1 MKLMRMF
8 GLLMVSAL
16 VLGCV
21 AQAADVEGI
30 LMDKMCSGKALKDGM
45 KAAQGHTRECALMP
59 DCMKSGYGLFTAD
72 NKFLT
77 LDAAGN
83 KQAVQALRASKQKD
97 NLRVKVTGEVTGGT
111 IKVQSLKLL

>member
-1 MKLMRMF
+1 MKLIQMF
-8 GLLMVSAL
+8 CLFMASAL

-30 LMDKMCSGKALKDGM
+30 LMDKLCSGKAIKDGM

-59 DCMKSGYGLFTAD
+59 DCMKSGYGVFTAD
-72 NKFLT
+72 NRFLT

-83 KQAVQALRASKQKD
+83 KQAVRALRASKQKD
-97 NLRVKVTGEVTGGT
+97 NLQVKVTGEVADGT